1 MATTTTAN
9 ASATLPNYYS
19 KLFLERLQPG
29 PIMMDYVY
37 QQPLPPNSGTVMF
50 FPRMNVT
57 GTAPGTYQIT
67 EGTIITPETFSA
79 TAVTATILQ
88 FANAKG
94 VTDLT
99 ELTAINST
107 VEEVVKELADQANNV
122 LDRKILEIAY
132 GTSSTPTGNRG
143 TNVGFSTFFGN
154 IDLGA
159 STSSGPT
166 YAGTGEFQMTTA
178 VMRRWTKRLRARNV
192 HPFDDDLYALIVH
205 SDTEMTLQADS
216 TWQNSY
222 FYTDPENPHRGVF
235 GKYGGVKVV
244 TDNNIYLSANGSA
257 STTLY
262 YSLLLG
268 RGGLGASMLDG
279 GVKTYT
285 KRSGDQTTS
294 DPVNQLI
301 TFGWKA
307 DFVPVILNV
316 SCGMVIVTADQ

>member
-29 PIMMDYVY
+29 PIMMDYCM
-37 QQPLPPNSGTVMF
+37 QQPLPPGNGTVMF
-50 FPRMNVT
+50 FPRMSVT
-57 GTAPGTYQIT
+57 GTTPNTYKIT

-94 VTDLT
+94 VSDLT
-99 ELTAINST
+99 ELTAISST
-107 VEEVVKELADQANNV
+107 VSEVVKELADQANNV
-122 LDRKILEIAY
+122 LDKEILQVAY
-132 GTSSTPTGNRG
+132 GASSFVTPTGQ
-143 TNVGFSTFFGN
+143 GFSVVYGGAT
-154 IDLGA
+154 DLG
-159 STSSGPT
+159 TSMSAGPT
-166 YAGTGEFQMTTA
+166 YAGTAEYGMTTT
-178 VMRRWTKRLRARNV
+178 VIRRWTKKLRARNV
-192 HPFDDDLYALIVH
+192 QPFDDDLYAMVVH
-205 SDTEMTLQADS
+205 SDTEMNLQADT

-244 TDNNIYLSANGSA
+244 TDNNIFQSANGSGSA
-257 STTLY
+257 VLS

-268 RGGLGASMLDG
+268 RGALGASMLDG
-279 GVKTYT
+279 GVKTFT

-294 DPVNQLI
+294 DPVNQLV

-307 DFVPVILNV
+307 NFVPVVLNL
-316 SCGMVIVTADQ
+316 SCGLIIATAD

>member
-1 MATTTTAN
+1 MATTTTGN

-29 PIMMDYVY
+29 PIMMDYCM
-37 QQPLPPNSGTVMF
+37 QQPLPPGNGTVMF
-50 FPRMNVT
+50 FPRMTVT
-57 GTAPGTYQIT
+57 GTTPNTYKIT

-94 VTDLT
+94 VSDLT
-99 ELTAINST
+99 ELTAIST
-107 VEEVVKELADQANNV
+107 TVSEVVKELADQANNV
-122 LDRKILEIAY
+122 LDKEILQVAY
-132 GTSSTPTGNRG
+132 GASAFVTPTGQ
-143 TNVGFSTFFGN
+143 GFSVFFGN
-154 IDLGA
+154 IDLGT
-159 STSSGPT
+159 STSAGQI
-166 YAGTGEFQMTTA
+166 YAGTAEFSMTTG
-178 VMRRWTKRLRARNV
+178 VMRRWAKRLRARNV
-192 HPFDDDLYALIVH
+192 QPFDDNMYALITH

-235 GKYGGVKVV
+235 GRYGGIKVV
-244 TDNNIYLSANGSA
+244 TDNNIFQSANGSA
-257 STTLY
+257 SATLS

-268 RGGLGASMLDG
+268 RGALGASMLAG
-279 GVKTYT
+279 GIQTFT

-294 DPVNQLI
+294 DPVNQLV

-307 DFVPVILNV
+307 NFVPIILNL
-316 SCGMVIVTADQ
+316 SCGLIIATADSA

>member
-19 KLFLERLQPG
+19 KLFLERLQAG
-29 PIMMDYVY
+29 PIMMDYVM
-37 QQPLPPNSGTVMF
+37 QQPLPQNSGTVMF
-50 FPRMNVT
+50 FPRMTVT
-57 GTAPGTYQIT
+57 STLPNTYKIT

-79 TAVTATILQ
+79 TAITATILQ

-99 ELTAINST
+99 ELTAISST
-107 VEEVVKELADQANNV
+107 VSEVVKELADQASNV
-122 LDRKILEIAY
+122 LDREILQVAY
-132 GTSSTPTGNRG
+132 GASAFVTPSNQ
-143 TNVGFSTFFGN
+143 GFSVVFGN
-154 IDLGA
+154 IDLVA
-159 STSSGPT
+159 STSAGPT
-166 YAGTGEFQMTTA
+166 YAGTGEFGMSTA
-178 VMRRWTKRLRARNV
+178 VMRRWTKKLRARNV
-192 HPFDDDLYALIVH
+192 MPFDDDLYALIVH
-205 SDTEMTLQADS
+205 SDTEMNLQSDT

-244 TDNNIYLSANGSA
+244 TDNNIFQSANGSA
-257 STTLY
+257 SATLS

-268 RGGLGASMLDG
+268 RGALGASMLSG
-279 GVKTYT
+279 GIQTFT

-294 DPVNQLI
+294 DPVNQLV

-307 DFVPVILNV
+307 NFVPVILNV
-316 SCGMVIVTADQ
+316 SCGLIIATADSN

>member
-29 PIMMDYVY
+29 PILMDYCM
-37 QQPLPPNSGTVMF
+37 QQPLPPGNGIVMF
-50 FPRMNVT
+50 FPRMTVS
-57 GTAPGTYQIT
+57 GTTPNTYKIT
-67 EGTIITPETFSA
+67 EGTLITPETFSA
-79 TAVTATILQ
+79 TAITATMLQ

-99 ELTAINST
+99 ELTAISST
-107 VEEVVKELADQANNV
+107 VSEVVKELADQANNV
-122 LDRKILEIAY
+122 LDKEILQVAY
-132 GTSSTPTGNRG
+132 GASAFVTPTGQ
-143 TNVGFSTFFGN
+143 GFSVVFGN
-154 IDLGA
+154 IDLIT
-159 STSSGPT
+159 STSAGPS
-166 YAGTGEFQMTTA
+166 YAGTAEFGMTTS
-178 VMRRWTKRLRARNV
+178 VMRRWTKKLRARNV
-192 HPFDDDLYALIVH
+192 QPFDDDLYALIVH
-205 SDTEMTLQADS
+205 SDTEMNLQADT

-244 TDNNIYLSANGSA
+244 TDNNIFQSANGSA
-257 STTLY
+257 GATLS

-268 RGGLGASMLDG
+268 RGGIGASMLAG
-279 GVKTYT
+279 GIQTFT

-294 DPVNQLI
+294 DPVNQLV

-307 DFVPVILNV
+307 NFVPVILNV
-316 SCGMVIVTADQ
+316 SCGLIIATAD

>member
-29 PIMMDYVY
+29 PIMMDYCM
-37 QQPLPPNSGTVMF
+37 QQPLPPGNGTVMF
-50 FPRMNVT
+50 FPRMSVT
-57 GTAPGTYQIT
+57 STTPNSYKIT

-79 TAVTATILQ
+79 TAVTATIVQ
-88 FANAKG
+88 YANAKG

-99 ELTAINST
+99 ELTAIST
-107 VEEVVKELADQANNV
+107 TVTEVVKELADQANNV
-122 LDRKILEIAY
+122 LDKVILQTAY
-132 GTSSTPTGNRG
+132 GTSAFVTPTS
-143 TNVGFSTFFGN
+143 TTGFSVVFGN

-159 STSSGPT
+159 STSAGPV
-166 YAGTGEFQMTTA
+166 YAGGTEFTMTTSNI
-178 VMRRWTKRLRARNV
+178 RRWTKKLRARNV
-192 HPFDDDLYALIVH
+192 QPFDDDLYALIVH
-205 SDTEMTLQADS
+205 SDTEMVLQADT

-244 TDNNIYLSANGSA
+244 TDNNIFQSANGSGGN
-257 STTLY
+257 TLS
-262 YSLLLG
+262 YSVLLG
-268 RGGLGASMLDG
+268 RGGLGASMLAG
-279 GVKTYT
+279 GVQTFT

-294 DPVNQLI
+294 DPVNQLV

-307 DFVPVILNV
+307 NFVPIILNP
-316 SCGMVIVTADQ
+316 SCGLIIATADSQ